1 MKLLALLFMITAT
14 GSVRAQSVESVIQ
27 SMPTN
32 RLKADTAYYFVSKYM
47 MQGKNDSAEYWAAKG
62 AAFALN
68 TADAEL
74 ISKYRC
80 QQSNIAF
87 LKMNYNKSLDYLRQA
102 AVYIS
107 DATSFGVSGKYLL
120 LNAKCHKELGKLDSA
135 LYYYQLCEDLN
146 NKNNPYRNFLVYLEK
161 GLMFDQADSYAKA
174 EENFNKSYT
183 LTKAKG
189 IRMDH
194 GMVLAQYAD
203 FYYKWKMADKFAWL
217 LKEHQDFVAAG
228 KKDYA
233 KDPVH
238 SFLLSSF
245 GDIPVSK
252 KTAFL
257 QSVADVLVK
266 ESDYKN
272 AAVALSQ
279 ASSFYEDD
287 KQPEEALKYM
297 RQSLALAEKGK
308 NPTNQYIFSKS
319 IYRLLKKAG
328 KNEEAIAA
336 ADRAMALK
344 DSIIKMQQ
352 RDMVFD
358 LETKYQAE
366 KKQKEID
373 LLNSQKQLNEKEIAL
388 LNSQKE
394 LDKNSI
400 ALLYAQNAL
409 VTKEVALL
417 SADKKLAALQ
427 LFREA
432 EKRSALERENALMDS
447 IVSSEKAISVS
458 TNREKEKEA
467 SLNAALGR
475 ENILKENELEKE
487 KNLRWSLVAGAVVL
501 LFSSTAIFILYSRQ
515 KKKNVIIQRQSA
527 DLEVLMKEIHHRVKN
542 NLQVV
547 SSLLDLQSHTITD
560 SQASAAVKEG
570 KNRVQSMALIHQNLY
585 SEGNI
590 KGIMVKEYISNL
602 VQSLSDSYNITN
614 DKVKVNINIDDLN
627 LDVDTMI
634 PLGLVLNE
642 LVSNSFKYAFKETAS
657 GILNIVLEEKNEK
670 LHLKVSD
677 NGSGFPADVDVKNT
691 KSFGMKMIRAF
702 AQKLKAS
709 LDIYNN
715 NGAVVEMEISKFK
728 AA

>member
-1 MKLLALLFMITAT
+1 MKLFAILFMITAAF
-14 GSVRAQSVESVIQ
+14 SLRAQTVESVIQ
-27 SMPTN
+27 SVQTN
-32 RLKADTAYYFVSKYM
+32 KQKADTAYYFVSKYM
-47 MQGKNDSAEYWAAKG
+47 MQGKNDSAEYWAGKG
-62 AAFALN
+62 IMYALN

-74 ISKYRC
+74 IAKYYC

-87 LKMNYNKSLDYLRQA
+87 LKINYNKSLDYLRKA

-107 DATSFGVSGKYLL
+107 DATSFTVNGKYLL
-120 LNAKCHKELGKLDSA
+120 LNAKNYNELGKLDSA
-135 LYYYQLCEDLN
+135 LYYYQMCEDLN

-174 EENFNKSYT
+174 EENFNKSYA

-189 IRMDH
+189 VRMDH
-194 GMVLAQYAD
+194 GMVLVQFAD
-203 FYYKWKMADKFAWL
+203 FYYRWKVADKFARL
-217 LKEHQDFVAAG
+217 LQEHQDFVAAG
-228 KKDYA
+228 RKDYT

-238 SFLLSSF
+238 SFLLNDF
-245 GDIPVSK
+245 GSIPVSQK
-252 KTAFL
+252 AAFL

-266 ESDYKN
+266 ESDFKN

-287 KQPEEALKYM
+287 KQPAEALKYM
-297 RQSLALAEKGK
+297 RQSLALSEKTQGI
-308 NPTNQYIFSKS
+308 TYQYIFSKA

-328 KNEEAIAA
+328 KNDEAIAA
-336 ADRAMALK
+336 ADKAMALR
-344 DSIIKMQQ
+344 DSVIKMQQ

-373 LLNSQKQLNEKEIAL
+373 LLSSQKQLNEKEIAL

-400 ALLYAQNAL
+400 ALLYAKNAL

-417 SADKKLAALQ
+417 SADKKLAALN

-447 IVSSEKAISVS
+447 IVSSEKAISLS
-458 TNREKEKEA
+458 TSREKEKSA
-467 SLNAALGR
+467 ALNAALGR
-475 ENILKENELEKE
+475 ENILKENELGKE
-487 KNLRWSLVAGAVVL
+487 KNLRWSLLAGATVL
-501 LFSSTAIFILYSRQ
+501 LLSSIAIFILYRKQ
-515 KKKNVIIQRQSA
+515 KRKNAIIEKQSA

-642 LVSNSFKYAFKETAS
+642 LVSNSFKYAFKETTT
-657 GILNIVLEEKNEK
+657 GELNIVLEEKDEK

>member
-1 MKLLALLFMITAT
+1 MASVSLKGQAIESIV
-14 GSVRAQSVESVIQ
+14 GSLQTSKQ
-27 SMPTN
+27 
-32 RLKADTAYYFVSKYM
+32 KADTLYYFLSKYM
-47 MQGKNDSAEYWAAKG
+47 MQGKNDSAEYWAGKG
-62 AAFALN
+62 AAFAVN
-68 TADAEL
+68 TGDAEL
-74 ISKYRC
+74 IAKYRC

-87 LKMNYNKSLDYLRQA
+87 NKINYKKSLDYLRQA

-120 LNAKCHKELGKLDSA
+120 MNAKCYKELGKPDSA

-189 IRMDH
+189 IRMDY
-194 GMVLAQYAD
+194 GMVLVQYAD
-203 FYYKWKMADKFAWL
+203 FYYKWKVADKFAWL

-228 KKDYA
+228 KKDYT

-238 SFLLSSF
+238 SFLVADF
-245 GDIPVSK
+245 GDIPVSQK
-252 KTAFL
+252 AAFL
-257 QSVADVLVK
+257 QSVADVLIK
-266 ESDYKN
+266 ESDFKN
-272 AAVALSQ
+272 ASVALSQ
-279 ASSFYEDD
+279 ASSFYEED
-287 KQPEEALKYM
+287 KQPAEALKYM
-297 RQSLALAEKGK
+297 RQSLALSEKSA
-308 NPTNQYIFSKS
+308 NLPNQYIFSKAM
-319 IYRLLKKAG
+319 YRLLKKAG
-328 KNEEAIAA
+328 KNDEAIAA
-336 ADRAMALK
+336 ADKAMSLK
-344 DSIIKMQQ
+344 DSIIKTQQ
-352 RDMVFD
+352 REITLQ

-366 KKQKEID
+366 RKQKEID
-373 LLNSQKQLNEKEIAL
+373 LLSSQKQLNEKEIAL

-427 LFREA
+427 LFQEA

-447 IVSSEKAISVS
+447 IVSSEKAITLS
-458 TNREKEKEA
+458 TSREKEKET

-475 ENILKENELEKE
+475 ENILKENELVKE
-487 KNLRWSLVAGAVVL
+487 KNLRWSLVAGAAVL
-501 LFSSTAIFILYSRQ
+501 LLSSIAIFILYRKQ
-515 KKKNVIIQRQSA
+515 KRKNVIIEKQSA

-590 KGIMVKEYISNL
+590 KGIMVKDYISNL

-642 LVSNSFKYAFKETAS
+642 LVSNSFKYAFKETS
-657 GILNIVLEEKNEK
+657 PGILNIVLEEKDEK

-677 NGSGFPADVDVKNT
+677 NGSGFPVDMDVKST
-691 KSFGMKMIRAF
+691 KSFGLKMIRAF
-702 AQKLKAS
+702 AQKLKAT

>member
-1 MKLLALLFMITAT
+1 MKLFAMFLLIIAT
-14 GSVRAQSVESVIQ
+14 GSLKAQTVESIVQ
-27 SMPTN
+27 SMATN
-32 RLKADTAYYFVSKYM
+32 RQKADTAYYFVSKYM

-74 ISKYRC
+74 IAKYRC
-80 QQSNIAF
+80 QQSNISF
-87 LKMNYNKSLDYLRQA
+87 LKMNYNRGLDYLRQA

-107 DATSFGVSGKYLL
+107 DQTSFGVNGKYLL

-174 EENFNKSYT
+174 DENFNKSYN

-194 GMVLAQYAD
+194 GMVLVQFAD
-203 FYYKWKMADKFAWL
+203 FYYKWKVADKFAWL

-228 KKDYA
+228 KKDYT
-233 KDPVH
+233 KDPAH

-245 GDIPVSK
+245 GNIPVSK
-252 KTAFL
+252 KAAFL

-272 AAVALSQ
+272 AGVALSQ
-279 ASSFYEDD
+279 ASAFYESDN
-287 KQPEEALKYM
+287 QPAVALNYM
-297 RQSLALAEKGK
+297 TQCLQLAEKGRSL
-308 NPTNQYIFSKS
+308 TNQYIYSKAM
-319 IYRLLKKAG
+319 YRLLKKAG

-336 ADRAMALK
+336 ADKAMALK

-358 LETKYQAE
+358 METKYQAE

-373 LLNSQKQLNEKEIAL
+373 LLSSQKQLNEKEIAL

-417 SADKKLAALQ
+417 SAGKKLSALE

-432 EKRSALERENALMDS
+432 EKRNALERENALMDS
-447 IVSSEKAISVS
+447 IVSSEKAIAISAS
-458 TNREKEKEA
+458 REKEKGA
-467 SLNAALGR
+467 ALNAALGR
-475 ENILKENELEKE
+475 ENTLKENELGKE
-487 KNLRWSLVAGAVVL
+487 KSLRWSLVAGAAVFL
-501 LFSSTAIFILYSRQ
+501 LSAISIFILYRKQ
-515 KKKNVIIQRQSA
+515 KKKNAIIEKQSA

-642 LVSNSFKYAFKETAS
+642 LVSNSFKYAFKETTS
-657 GILNIVLEEKNEK
+657 GILNILLEEKNEK

-677 NGSGFPADVDVKNT
+677 NGSGFPVDVDVKT
-691 KSFGMKMIRAF
+691 SKSFGMKMIRAF